1 MTYLVKLIL
10 LVSLLINTV
19 NINAQNTE
27 VKFVLFLDNEKLK
40 LVEDNSSSSELQV
53 TKLRF
58 YVSEMMF
65 LEDRKIIAKE

>member
-1 MTYLVKLIL
+1 MSYLVKLIL